1 MKEVSHPGG
10 ALLTPTRC
18 RVQVGCASIQNM
30 EAAMATQVPRR
41 IGVLTSGGD
50 APGLNAVLRAVVKTA
65 VGLGYEVLGIEDG
78 FEGLMGETK
87 YRVLTN
93 SDVRGL
99 LPAGGTILGTTN
111 KGHFGGKRV
120 AGMDDDP
127 YVEATKNAERL
138 GLRGLITIGGE
149 GTQAIALEFA
159 KLGLSIVGVPKT
171 IDNDLPGTDRTFGF
185 DTALL
190 VATDA
195 IDRLHTTAASH
206 DRVMVLEVM
215 GRHVGWI
222 ALHAGIAG
230 GADVILIPEIPF
242 DTQIVADKILERE
255 RNGSLFSIVVVSEG
269 AYPKGGQPLYA
280 NGGRL
285 GGVGFMLTDQLGEL
299 TGKDC
304 RCVVLGHLQRGG
316 SPTPYD
322 RLLSTR
328 YGAAAVNAI
337 HNGISGEMVALRAQ
351 EIVTVP
357 LEEATGH
364 LKTVRPHND
373 LIRTARGMGVTFGD

>member
-1 MKEVSHPGG
+1 MVKQ
-10 ALLTPTRC
+10 T
-18 RVQVGCASIQNM
+18 
-30 EAAMATQVPRR
+30 PRR

-50 APGLNAVLRAVVKTA
+50 APGLNAVIRAVVKTA

-87 YRVLTN
+87 YRILTN
-93 SDVRGL
+93 RDVRGL

-111 KGHFGGKRV
+111 KGHFGGKRII
-120 AGMDDDP
+120 GSENDP
-127 YVEATKNAERL
+127 YLEAQHNAERL

-149 GTQAIALEFA
+149 GTQAIALEFS
-159 KLGLSIVGVPKT
+159 KMGLPVIGVPKT

-206 DRVMVLEVM
+206 ERVMVLEVM

-222 ALHAGIAG
+222 ALHAGISG

-242 DTQIVADKILERE
+242 DTQIVAEKIMERD
-255 RNGSLFSIVVVSEG
+255 RGGSKFSIVVVSEG
-269 AYPKGGQPLYA
+269 AFPKGGQPLYI

-285 GGVGFMLTDQLGEL
+285 GGVGFMLTDQLAQL

-328 YGAAAVNAI
+328 YGAAAVSAV
-337 HNGISGEMVALRAQ
+337 HTGLSGEMVALRAQ

-373 LIRTARGMGVTFGD
+373 LIRTARGLGVSFGD

>member
-1 MKEVSHPGG
+1 MAKH
-10 ALLTPTRC
+10 TP
-18 RVQVGCASIQNM
+18 Q
-30 EAAMATQVPRR
+30 R

-65 VGLGYEVLGIEDG
+65 NGLGYEVLGIEDG
-78 FEGLMGETK
+78 FEGLMGGTK
-87 YRVLTN
+87 YRVLT
-93 SDVRGL
+93 SQDVRGL
-99 LPAGGTILGTTN
+99 LPMGGTILRTTN

-120 AGMDDDP
+120 VGAENDP
-127 YVEATKNAERL
+127 YLEAAGNIERL

-149 GTQAIALEFA
+149 GTQAIAIEFS
-159 KLGLSIVGVPKT
+159 KLGVSIIGVPKT

-185 DTALL
+185 DTALQ

-206 DRVMVLEVM
+206 ERVMILEVM

-242 DTQIVADKILERE
+242 DTQIIADKILERE
-255 RNGSLFSIVVVSEG
+255 RTGSSFSILVVSEG
-269 AYPKGGQPLYA
+269 AHPKGSQPIYA
-280 NGGRL
+280 NAGRL
-285 GGVGFMLTDQLGEL
+285 GGVGFMLTESLAEL

-316 SPTPYD
+316 TPTPYD

-337 HNGISGEMVALRAQ
+337 HNGLSGEMVALRAQ

-373 LIRTARGMGVTFGD
+373 LIRTARGLGVSFGD